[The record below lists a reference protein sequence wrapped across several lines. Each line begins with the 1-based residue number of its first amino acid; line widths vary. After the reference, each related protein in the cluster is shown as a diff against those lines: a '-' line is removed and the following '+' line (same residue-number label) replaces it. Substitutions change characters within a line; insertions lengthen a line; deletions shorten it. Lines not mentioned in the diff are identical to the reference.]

1 MARINSKN
9 KGQVFERDVS
19 KILTERFPELIF
31 QRVLNSGA
39 FLGGKNTH
47 RAENFSSE
55 KADSFIG
62 DIFCSN
68 RDDFRFVIEC
78 KSYKEQPKLSDFFLE
93 TFLIS
98 KWFNE
103 CVFDCEKNGKD
114 PILIFKFNRSKIMFA
129 IYTKHTPN
137 NINLI
142 NFNNLSIGLLDDLL
156 SATSIEWW
164 VKNANK

>member
-1 MARINSKN
+1 MARINSSN
-9 KGQVFERDVS
+9 KGKSFERVVS
-19 KILTERFPELIF
+19 KVLTERFPNLIF
-31 QRVLNSGA
+31 QRVLSSGA

-47 RAENFSSE
+47 RAINFSSE

-68 RDDFRFVIEC
+68 RDDFRFTIEC
-78 KSYKEQPKLSDFFLE
+78 KSYAEQPKLSDFFLE
-93 TFLIS
+93 TFLII
-98 KWFNE
+98 KWFSE

-129 IYTKHTPN
+129 TYTKHTPK

-142 NFNNLSIGLLDDLL
+142 NFKNVSIGVLEDLL
-156 SATSIEWW
+156 NNTEEDWW
-164 VKNANK
+164 VTNAK